1 MAEGRPAPGAWLR
14 ALGGAA
20 GDAAAEGVARVE
32 EMHRA
37 IAGRTFAAV
46 GPRAS
51 PVRAA
56 HDGISAAVYAGV
68 RGGAW
73 VAGRAAGAVAALTP
87 LAETDWPERP
97 GVAVLEGAIGG
108 ALGDHVEA
116 RHPALAPRMAVRLAG
131 RDVDADPESLV
142 AAFPQAQPRV
152 AVFLHGLCE
161 TEAAWGR
168 PAADGDVPGT
178 YGDRLRRHLGHSPV
192 FLRYNSGLHISENG
206 RRLAALLDRLV
217 AGWPVEVEE
226 LVLIGHSMGGLV
238 VRSAC
243 AEGERRGLPW
253 TGRVRHCV
261 YLGTPHDGAP
271 LERAASLAAWTLRR
285 LPETR
290 ALATAVER
298 RSAGIRDLGHAY
310 LRDED
315 WSGHDPERPWADAGT
330 PLPLLASARHHAI
343 AATVGATPRH
353 LSSRLLGDTLV
364 LHPSALGRGRRGVPL
379 PLAEEDCHHLGRVH
393 HLALLDHP
401 LVYERLRSWLA

>member
-1 MAEGRPAPGAWLR
+1 MAETRPAPGTWLR
-14 ALGGAA
+14 ALGGAL
-20 GDAAAEGVARVE
+20 GDAVAEGAARVE

-46 GPRAS
+46 GPGAS

-87 LAETDWPERP
+87 LAETDWLERP
-97 GVAVLEGAIGG
+97 AVAFLEGAIGG

-116 RHPALAPRMAVRLAG
+116 HHPALAPRMAVRLAG
-131 RDVDADPESLV
+131 RDVALDPGSL
-142 AAFPQAQPRV
+142 AGAFSRAQPRV

-161 TEAAWGR
+161 TEAGWGR
-168 PAADGDVPGT
+168 PALDDDSPGT
-178 YGDRLRRHLGHSPV
+178 YGDRLCRHLGHSPV

-206 RRLAALLDRLV
+206 RRLATLLGRLV

-238 VRSAC
+238 MRSAC
-243 AEGERRGLPW
+243 ADGERRGLDW
-253 TGRVRHCV
+253 VGRVRHCV

-271 LERAASLAAWTLRR
+271 LERAASVAAWTLRR
-285 LPETR
+285 LPETG

-310 LRDED
+310 LREED
-315 WSGHDPERPWADAGT
+315 WSGHDPERPWVDAGT
-330 PLPLLASARHHAI
+330 HLPLLTSARHHAI
-343 AATVGATPRH
+343 AATVGATPEH
-353 LSSRLLGDTLV
+353 LSSRLVGDTLV
-364 LHPSALGRGRRGVPL
+364 LHPSAQGQGRRGVPL
-379 PLAEEDCHHLGRVH
+379 ELAEEDRHHLGGLH
-393 HLALLDHP
+393 HFALLDHP